1 MRLSHVDLNLFVVF
15 EAIYT
20 ERNLT
25 RAAEVLHITQP
36 AASNALLRLRRT
48 FNDELFVRTQPKVW
62 CRRQLPTM
70 SSTGC
75 GNPCS

>member
-36 AASNALLRLRRT
+36 AASNALL
-48 FNDELFVRTQPKVW
+48 NVSPPA
-62 CRRQLPTM
+62 CASSILPSLKAM
-70 SSTGC
+70 
-75 GNPCS
+75 